1 MAKARL
7 KAAILGAT
15 GLLALSLPSGARA
28 WTLSV
33 CKAPDAAPYSQADG
47 TGIDDRVA
55 AILAREMG
63 AALQA
68 VPLPDRRARTLRRV
82 MHAGGCDIALGVPD
96 KQDGFQ
102 TSQVYYATGFVF
114 LTRQGGAALPASLD
128 DPALR
133 SMRIGIA
140 GDPQHPIPP
149 AMALAKRGL
158 VDRLRY
164 FPEARL
170 DNQGTAAMVQA
181 LAEGEIDLAVLWGP
195 TAAVLAARDPAL
207 RHALVTPEI
216 DLPVLPMVVMFTV
229 AMRPGD
235 MALRNGID
243 RALDSGWADIQ
254 AVLAGAGIPLRPV
267 NRRTAARSGG
277 TD

>member
-1 MAKARL
+1 MLGMA
-7 KAAILGAT
+7 
-15 GLLALSLPSGARA
+15 GLLALPLPGTAQA

-33 CKAPDAAPYSQADG
+33 CQAPDAAPYTRSDG

-55 AILAREMG
+55 AILADEMG
-63 AALQA
+63 ADLQI
-68 VPLPDRRARTLRRV
+68 VPLADRRGRTLRRV
-82 MHAGGCDIALGVPD
+82 MHAGGCDIALSIPD

-133 SMRIGIA
+133 FLQVGIA

-149 AMALAKRGL
+149 AMALSKRGL
-158 VDRLRY
+158 VDNLHY

-170 DNQGTAAMVQA
+170 ESQGTAAMIDA
-181 LAEGEIDLAVLWGP
+181 LAQGQIDVAVMWGP
-195 TAAVLAARDPAL
+195 TAAGLVGSDPAL
-207 RHALVTPEI
+207 SIALVTPEI
-216 DLPVLPMVVMFTV
+216 DLPVLPMVSMFTV

-235 MALRNGID
+235 LALRDDINRTLD
-243 RALDSGWADIQ
+243 RRWDEIQ
-254 AVLAGAGIPLRPV
+254 AILTQAGLPTRPV
-267 NRRTAARSGG
+267 VRRNFQGG
-277 TD
+277 EQG

>member
-1 MAKARL
+1 M
-7 KAAILGAT
+7 AAILGAT
-15 GLLALSLPSGARA
+15 GLLALSLPSGAGA

-33 CKAPDAAPYSQADG
+33 CRAPDAAPYTQADG
-47 TGIDDRVA
+47 GGIDDRVA

-63 AALQA
+63 ADLEI

-82 MHAGGCDIALGVPD
+82 MHAGGCDVALSVPD
-96 KQDGFQ
+96 KREGFQ

-114 LTRQGGAALPASLD
+114 LMRDGGAALPSSLD

-133 SMRIGIA
+133 GLRIGIA

-149 AMALAKRGL
+149 ALALAKRGL

-164 FPEARL
+164 FPQARL
-170 DNQGTAAMVQA
+170 DNEGTAAMAQA
-181 LAEGEIDLAVLWGP
+181 LAAGEIDLAVLWGP

-216 DLPVLPMVVMFTV
+216 DLPVLPMVAMFTV

-235 MALRNGID
+235 MALRRDID
-243 RALDSGWADIQ
+243 RALDRRWDEIQ
-254 AVLAGAGIPLRPV
+254 VVLASAGIPLRPV
-267 NRRTAARSGG
+267 NRRGAQAGE